1 LTKDIVLEDHP
12 RANQAKKVE
21 ETSQGPIT
29 KLEHMTAPD
38 GYAFASKRPMKAC
51 RSCRWYQPY
60 QESNK
65 VPKKRRRHACTK
77 VVLDGHG
84 TPVRD
89 PLTFVTVKG
98 EHFGKRVDPL
108 FSCGDFL
115 GKGMPLVR
123 LPEEEV
129 A

>member
-1 LTKDIVLEDHP
+1 V
-12 RANQAKKVE
+12 KK
-21 ETSQGPIT
+21 QDPIT
-29 KLEHMTAPD
+29 KLEHMTAPS

-60 QESNK
+60 QEGNK
-65 VPKKRRRHACTK
+65 VPKKKRRHACTK
-77 VVLDGHG
+77 IVLDDRGV
-84 TPVRD
+84 PARD

-98 EHFGKRVDPL
+98 EHYGKRVDPL
-108 FSCGDFL
+108 FSCDDFL